1 MADRAIDQKGA
12 KSPKAGL
19 LGQPESPALLSIM
32 TPHAVVQMQR
42 TIGNRAMTQLL
53 QRKVATGI
61 VNQVATPMD
70 GVTSLSAIIGADDLW
85 ARGSKAQKG
94 QPTRIKHVGSPIK
107 TRYVGGHMLNQDVG
121 GDGTWDNM
129 IVQSHTSNT
138 NMNLHDNI
146 IKRLGTRAR
155 QLEDGGTALEKQHE
169 YWVEEDITVNPPAP
183 GAYNFPGEQHVPAS
197 LDVTLTPRKEHKTSG
212 VVSPWTGHGET
223 INNPYHVVNVPP
235 YPPRPGVA
243 ARYVNQAERRRRRE
257 RRFKRLYSGTDAHTL
272 RARHFKR
279 VIGIGP
285 TAATALETFFQTYAI
300 DLQTL
305 YRRMAK
311 PNYQGV
317 YTGQGFNRRHVALLI
332 YAGLV

>member
-1 MADRAIDQKGA
+1 MADRTTDQKSA
-12 KSPKAGL
+12 KSPKTGL
-19 LGQPESPALLSIM
+19 LGQPEPAALLSLM

-53 QRKVATGI
+53 QRKVATRILPGR
-61 VNQVATPMD
+61 VATPMD

-94 QPTRIKHVGSPIK
+94 QPTRIKYVGAPIK

-155 QLEDGGTALEKQHE
+155 QLEDGGTPLEKQHE
-169 YWVEEDITVNPPAP
+169 YWVQEDITVNAAAP
-183 GAYNFPGEQHVPAS
+183 GAYNFAGEQHVPAS

-235 YPPRPGVA
+235 YPPRPGVQRIGRSPQQIEA
-243 ARYVNQAERRRRRE
+243 RRRRKARALRG
-257 RRFKRLYSGTDAHTL
+257 RRAYTLTAKQFRLF
-272 RARHFKR
+272 R
-279 VIGIGP
+279 GIGP
-285 TAATALETFFQTYAI
+285 TVANALFNHFQGNPVR
-300 DLQTL
+300 LNTL
-305 YRRMAK
+305 LVT
-311 PNYQGV
+311 PLG
-317 YTGQGFNRRHVALLI
+317 GLGFNRRHISTLI
-332 YAGLV
+332 HAGLS